1 MKYKT
6 TTRKPTNKKDNKCF
20 QCAVTV
26 ALNHDEIEKDPQI
39 MTKIKSFINKYNWKG
54 IHLQSAKDN

>member
-1 MKYKT
+1 MFSI
-6 TTRKPTNKKDNKCF
+6 RCN
-20 QCAVTV
+20 V